1 MIWILAVHIM
11 ALLVW
16 CASLLFL
23 QSLLAGAR
31 PDHES
36 HRNESEMPHV
46 VTRHE
51 SVARFLFTTVVT
63 PAALLAIVA
72 GTWVFLLT
80 FTANLWLIAKL
91 TLVTALVVCHALT
104 GLMLL
109 RAESGSVVRGWCWL
123 LITVSVVLMLLIV
136 WLVLAK
142 PDAEVLLW
150 FS

>member
-31 PDHES
+31 QDPGS
-36 HRNESEMPHV
+36 HRYESEMPHV
-46 VTRHE
+46 VKRHE

-63 PAALLAIVA
+63 PAALLAIMA
-72 GTWVFLLT
+72 GTWVFLLS
-80 FTANLWLIAKL
+80 FTTNLWLIAKL

-104 GLMLL
+104 GLILL
-109 RAESGSVVRGWCWL
+109 RAEAGSGVRGWCWL
-123 LITVSVVLMLLIV
+123 LITVSVALMLLIV

-142 PDAEVLLW
+142 PDAEALLW
-150 FS
+150 FD